1 MSSATGN
8 RTPRAGAHRAPKTGP
23 SPRRLRG
30 DDGADGEGKAGGWRV
45 RLRSRSG
52 RGGEP
57 REPKPGGLRSKSTR
71 RRVIALGAVA
81 VVVLAIF
88 FHGGGTSPEPTVAK
102 FLLDWETG
110 QYQQAAALT
119 TGPQAVVASELQ
131 SAYKQVNANS
141 LALRMTSISQQ
152 GGTATAGFRASVDL
166 ATGLQWKYAN
176 SLALREK
183 GQNWLISWTPSVI
196 VPGLQADER
205 LALVNL
211 PAGRDQINAASG
223 QPLTV
228 PSTVYEIGVYPGQ
241 LKGGQI
247 RATADELAS
256 VLQQP
261 QDTAINLAGQMGS
274 SLTTHSYFQELFTL
288 TPAAYHAVAKQLHA
302 ITGVIVRTAT
312 KRLFDSIAPDVV
324 GEVGTE
330 TAPMLQEEGV
340 PYRPGTTVGESGL
353 QQYFQYV
360 EPRLTGSPGTAIVIL
375 RDDGTA
381 VSEKLLQRG
390 QQGKPVQTTINYNA
404 QLAANSAVD
413 QAAGSAALVAVQA
426 GTGKI
431 LAVASHQAAG
441 MPKLDPLGGQYEPG
455 QAFTMVSAAMFLAG
469 GLTPNTILP
478 CPPSN
483 SVNGHTFYNQ
493 PAEPPLRETTRFAK
507 DFAIGCS
514 TALAGASQKMTAANL
529 VKAADEFGI
538 GAPWKLPLAANAYFS
553 GTIGPRTNISEVGLA
568 GDTIGRGDVRVSP
581 LAMALAAATVESGK
595 WVAPSLVT
603 GIPDPK
609 TAVKATMS
617 PAVLSELQQ
626 LMRNEV
632 AHGRGSAAGGGESL
646 YGQAGVAP
654 FGPHGKMF
662 ISWFVGYQGTT
673 AFAVAELVKSPS
685 DVAVPLAGGFLRN
698 SQAG

>member
-1 MSSATGN
+1 MAV
-8 RTPRAGAHRAPKTGP
+8 
-23 SPRRLRG
+23 
-30 DDGADGEGKAGGWRV
+30 GG
-45 RLRSRSG
+45 
-52 RGGEP
+52 
-57 REPKPGGLRSKSTR
+57 
-71 RRVIALGAVA
+71 VA
-81 VVVLAIF
+81 VVVLAAF

-119 TGPQAVVASELQ
+119 TGPPAVVASELQ

-141 LALRMTSISQQ
+141 LTLRMTGISQH
-152 GGTATAGFRASVDL
+152 GGTATAAFRASVDL
-166 ATGLQWKYAN
+166 ATGLQWKYPN
-176 SLALREK
+176 SLGLREN

-196 VPGLQADER
+196 VPGLQAGER

-211 PAGRDQINAASG
+211 PAGRKQITAADG
-223 QPLTV
+223 QPLTL
-228 PSTVYEIGVYPGQ
+228 PSTVYEIGVYPGK

-288 TPAAYHAVAKQLHA
+288 TPAVYHAVAKKLHA
-302 ITGVIVRTAT
+302 IPGVIVRTAT
-312 KRLFDSIAPDVV
+312 KRLFDSIAPEVV

-330 TAPMLQEEGV
+330 TAPILQEEGV
-340 PYRPGTTVGESGL
+340 PYRSGTTVGESGL
-353 QQYFQYV
+353 QQTFQA
-360 EPRLTGSPGTAIVIL
+360 RLTGTPGTAVVIL

-390 QQGKPVQTTINYNA
+390 QQGKSVQTTISYGT
-404 QLAANSAVD
+404 QLAANSAVG
-413 QAAGSAALVAVQA
+413 QASGSAVVVAVQA

-431 LAVASHQAAG
+431 IAVASHQATG
-441 MPKLDPLGGQYEPG
+441 MPELDPLAGQYEPG
-455 QAFTMVSAAMFLAG
+455 QAFTLISAAMFLSG
-469 GLTPNTILP
+469 GLTPSTVLP
-478 CPPSN
+478 CPASN

-493 PAEPPLRETTRFAK
+493 PAEPPLRETTRFSR

-514 TALAGASQKMTAANL
+514 TALAGASQKMTAADL

-538 GAPWKLPLAANAYFS
+538 GASWKGLPLASSSYFS
-553 GTIGPRTNISEVGLA
+553 GTIGQAGSENTEVGLA
-568 GDTIGRGDVRVSP
+568 ADTIGRGDVRVSP
-581 LAMALAAATVESGK
+581 LAMALAAATAESGK
-595 WVAPSLVT
+595 RAAPYLVT
-603 GIPDPK
+603 GTGDPK
-609 TAVKATMS
+609 ASVQAAIR
-617 PAVLSELQQ
+617 PQVLAELQQ

-632 AHGRGSAAGGGESL
+632 ANGRGAAANAGDSL
-646 YGQAGVAP
+646 YGQAGLAP

-685 DVAVPLAGGFLRN
+685 DVAVPLAGSFLRN
-698 SQAG
+698 IQAG

>member
-1 MSSATGN
+1 M
-8 RTPRAGAHRAPKTGP
+8 
-23 SPRRLRG
+23 
-30 DDGADGEGKAGGWRV
+30 
-45 RLRSRSG
+45 
-52 RGGEP
+52 
-57 REPKPGGLRSKSTR
+57 
-71 RRVIALGAVA
+71 ALGAVL

-119 TGPQAVVASELQ
+119 TGPQAVVARELQ

-152 GGTATAGFRASVDL
+152 GGTATATFRASVDL

-176 SLALREK
+176 SLGLREK

-211 PAGRDQINAASG
+211 PAGRNQITAASG
-223 QPLTV
+223 QPLTLA
-228 PSTVYEIGVYPGQ
+228 STVYEIGVYPGQ

-302 ITGVIVRTAT
+302 IPGVIVRTAT

-324 GEVGTE
+324 GAVGTE
-330 TAPMLQEEGV
+330 TAPILQEEGV

-353 QQYFQYV
+353 QQYFQYT

-381 VSEKLLQRG
+381 VSEKLLQKG
-390 QQGKPVQTTINYNA
+390 QQGKPVQTTINYDA
-404 QLAANSAVD
+404 QLAANSAVG
-413 QAAGSAALVAVQA
+413 QASGSAALVAIQA

-441 MPKLDPLGGQYEPG
+441 MPNLDPLAGQYEPG

-478 CPPSN
+478 CPASN

-493 PAEPPLRETTRFAK
+493 PAEPPLRETTRFAR

-538 GAPWKLPLAANAYFS
+538 GASWKLPLAPTAYFT
-553 GTIGPRTNISEVGLA
+553 GTIGQRTNISEVGLA
-568 GDTIGRGDVRVSP
+568 SDTIGRGDVRVSP
-581 LAMALAAATVESGK
+581 LAMALAAATVESGR

-609 TAVKATMS
+609 TSVKATMS

-632 AHGRGSAAGGGESL
+632 AHGRGSAAGGGDSL

-654 FGPHGKMF
+654 FGPRGKMF

-685 DVAVPLAGGFLRN
+685 VVAAPLAGSFLRN
-698 SQAG
+698 IQAG

>member
-1 MSSATGN
+1 MAV
-8 RTPRAGAHRAPKTGP
+8 
-23 SPRRLRG
+23 
-30 DDGADGEGKAGGWRV
+30 GG
-45 RLRSRSG
+45 
-52 RGGEP
+52 
-57 REPKPGGLRSKSTR
+57 
-71 RRVIALGAVA
+71 VA
-81 VVVLAIF
+81 VVVLAAF

-141 LALRMTSISQQ
+141 LALRMTGISQH
-152 GGTATAGFRASVDL
+152 GSTATAAFRASVDL
-166 ATGLQWKYAN
+166 ATGLQWKYPN
-176 SLALREK
+176 SLGLREK
-183 GQNWLISWTPSVI
+183 GQNWLISWTPSII
-196 VPGLQADER
+196 VPGLQAGER

-211 PAGRDQINAASG
+211 PAGRKQITAADG

-288 TPAAYHAVAKQLHA
+288 TPAVYHAIAKQLHA
-302 ITGVIVRTAT
+302 IPGVIVRTAT

-330 TAPMLQEEGV
+330 TTPVLQEEGV
-340 PYRPGTTVGESGL
+340 PYRPGTTFGESGL
-353 QQYFQYV
+353 QQTFQA
-360 EPRLTGSPGTAIVIL
+360 RLTGTPGTAVVIL

-390 QQGKPVQTTINYNA
+390 QQGKSVQTTINYDT
-404 QLAANSAVD
+404 QLAANSAVG
-413 QAAGSAALVAVQA
+413 QASGSAVVVAVQA

-431 LAVASHQAAG
+431 LAVASHQATG
-441 MPKLDPLGGQYEPG
+441 MPELDPLAGQYEPG

-469 GLTPNTILP
+469 GLSPDTILP
-478 CPPSN
+478 CPASN

-493 PAEPPLRETTRFAK
+493 PAEPPLRQTTRFAK

-514 TALAGASQKMTAANL
+514 TALAGASQKMTAADL
-529 VKAADEFGI
+529 IKAADEFGI
-538 GAPWKLPLAANAYFS
+538 GAGWKLPLAGGSYFR
-553 GTIGPRTNISEVGLA
+553 GTVGQSATIASEVGLA
-568 GDTIGRGDVRVSP
+568 ADTIGRGDVRVSP
-581 LAMALAAATVESGK
+581 LDMALAAATADSGK
-595 WVAPSLVT
+595 WAAPALVT
-603 GIPDPK
+603 GIADPK
-609 TAVKATMS
+609 TTVKAAMS
-617 PAVLSELQQ
+617 PQVLSELQQ

-632 AHGRGSAAGGGESL
+632 ANGRGAAANAGDSL
-646 YGQAGVAP
+646 YGQAGLAP
-654 FGPHGKMF
+654 FGPHGKTF

-685 DVAVPLAGGFLRN
+685 DVAVPLAGSFLRN
-698 SQAG
+698 IQAG